1 MRCQSE
7 TDYRVSLCL
16 THVKRR
22 LTQNVRMGSLGNRL
36 RTARQAIGLSQ
47 DQLADRLEISKASL
61 SAWERG
67 AAHPSTEK
75 LPLIRNTLK
84 VSLDQLICGPEA
96 PAVREAP
103 PPYVSEQQ
111 QLLAAIVDH
120 LKALDAKQLR
130 GLLGFLRASA
140 TG

>member
-1 MRCQSE
+1 MD
-7 TDYRVSLCL
+7 TIG
-16 THVKRR
+16 H
-22 LTQNVRMGSLGNRL
+22 RL
-36 RTARQAIGLSQ
+36 RSARQVVGLTQ
-47 DQLADRLEISKASL
+47 DQLAERLGVAKTTV
-61 SAWERG
+61 SAWELNKTMPEV
-67 AAHPSTEK
+67 AK
-75 LPLIRNTLK
+75 LPMLREQIK
-84 VSLDQLICGPEA
+84 VSLDTLICGPE
-96 PAVREAP
+96 PSGGVREAP